1 MGHARP
7 ENVARMH
14 KKEYQRRRLFL
25 YLIPILIG
33 MGGLLFSGQLESPLV
48 RTTVVVLSV
57 CVPLFAGGNFLA
69 RHGTQGIEKALLLTG
84 VVMLVVGAAVSLTIF
99 SDRLADQ
106 QMFPESIAGVSRWI
120 GMFSLMLGLFVVL
133 FSVVRTGEAI
143 EETGERFRHLA
154 DHISEGFILSSPEGT
169 IVLVNQ
175 RFLDMLGLTEEEVV
189 GHNASELVA
198 RYRADVMESHL
209 DLRAKGLASEYEIAR
224 NVHGREHQFWVSGTP
239 VFDSF
244 GRHTGT
250 LATIRDVTEKNR
262 MSLRLEQ
269 YARGLQDLVEEQT
282 RKLRESEEQF
292 RELLLHMN
300 EGFVTID
307 PQFKVQFANNRI
319 CQRLGMRNDELLGR
333 EVFDFVDPAD
343 RLKLMDLLHAQ
354 DGKTATEMRLEL
366 DFVCADGSRVP
377 LVVAVGPVRSAAAAD
392 RYSLVMTDV
401 SVLKAMQ
408 RQLELRAGELEVAN
422 QELRMLDRAK
432 DGFLSNV
439 THELK
444 TPLSTINGYIEMLES
459 GSLGPLEAP
468 QVSALTVMGRNL
480 KRLVGLINEMIE
492 FSRME
497 IRGIQLRVGLFDVGN
512 LVREAVAS
520 VQPHALA
527 KDISVGIYCPDD
539 FRPVWGDRARL
550 AQVLGI
556 LLSNAVKFSPDG
568 GLVQIHVSEQPEH
581 GLAVAVSDT
590 GIGIAPA
597 CHARVFDRFFQV
609 DGSMSRRYEGTGIGL
624 SIAKSIVETHGGR
637 IDLASE
643 LGKGTAFTVAMPEAV
658 FDLEAAPA
666 DVPDL
671 RGVSVLVVAEERTFR
686 EAARAVLAR
695 CGCRVEE
702 ADNGYEC
709 ARLAEE
715 IEPAAI
721 LFNEPFSDAAGV
733 NVLMN
738 LRENPITAPIPI
750 LVASSEEPDNIEDL
764 RAPVPDV
771 YFLRTPF
778 KVDELV
784 QQLRAACLGEA
795 PLHDRV
801 RAPLVRTEPKVL
813 VVAADA
819 DLLEW
824 IELGLRRRGVV
835 CSVAMDAGE
844 AVRMAHEDV
853 PDVVFVDTDASV
865 PEVTDLV
872 ARFHDSPETQDVPVC
887 VVTGLP
893 NHGRDEPPNGAAG
906 VLHKPFAIDDV
917 TALVETLRPLPVS

>member
-1 MGHARP
+1 
-7 ENVARMH
+7 MH

-48 RTTVVVLSV
+48 RTTVIVLSV

-69 RHGTQGIEKALLLTG
+69 RHGTRGVEKALLLTG
-84 VVMLVVGAAVSLTIF
+84 VVMLMVGAAVSLTIF

-106 QMFPESIAGVSRWI
+106 QMFPESIADTSRWI
-120 GMFSLMLGLFVVL
+120 GMFSLILGLFVVL

-154 DHISEGFILSSPEGT
+154 DHISEGFILSSTDAT

-189 GHNASELVA
+189 GHNAGELVA
-198 RYRADVMESHL
+198 RFRADVMESHL

-262 MSLRLEQ
+262 MALRLEQ

-282 RKLRESEEQF
+282 RKLRESEEQL
-292 RELLLHMN
+292 RGLLLHMN

-307 PQFKVQFANNRI
+307 PHFKVQFANNRI
-319 CQRLGMRNDELLGR
+319 CQRLGVRSDQLLGR

-343 RLKLMDLLHAQ
+343 RLKLMDLLQAQ

-366 DFVCADGSRVP
+366 NFICADGARVP
-377 LVVAVGPVRSAAAAD
+377 LVVAVGPVRSAGATD

-422 QELRMLDRAK
+422 QELRILDRAK

-439 THELK
+439 SHELK
-444 TPLSTINGYIEMLES
+444 TPLSTINGYVEMLES

-497 IRGIQLRVGLFDVGN
+497 IRGIQLKLGLFDVGN
-512 LVREAVAS
+512 LVHEAVAS

-527 KDISVGIYCPDD
+527 KDISVGIYCPED

-550 AQVLGI
+550 GQVLGI

-568 GLVQIHVSEQPEH
+568 GMVQIHVSEKSEH
-581 GLAVAVSDT
+581 AMAVAVSDS
-590 GIGIAPA
+590 GIGIDPA
-597 CHARVFDRFFQV
+597 YHARVFDRFFQV

-624 SIAKSIVETHGGR
+624 SIAKSIVENHGGR
-637 IDLASE
+637 IDLASQ
-643 LGKGTAFTVAMPEAV
+643 LRQGATFTVVLPEAV
-658 FDLEAAPA
+658 FEPEAAPA

-671 RGVSVLVVAEERTFR
+671 RDVSVLVAAKERTFR
-686 EAARAVLAR
+686 EAAKAVLVR
-695 CGCRVEE
+695 CRCHVEE
-702 ADNGYEC
+702 AGNGYEC

-715 IEPAAI
+715 IEPDAI
-721 LFNEPFSDAAGV
+721 LFNEPFSDSADV

-738 LRENPITAPIPI
+738 LRENPTSEHIPI
-750 LVASSEEPDNIEDL
+750 VVASSENPDNIEDL

-771 YFLRTPF
+771 YFLRAPF
-778 KVDELV
+778 NADELV
-784 QQLRAACLGEA
+784 QQLRAACLGE
-795 PLHDRV
+795 PPVHDRA
-801 RAPLVRTEPKVL
+801 RPSLARTEPKVL
-813 VVAADA
+813 VVAPDA

-824 IELGLRRRGVV
+824 IELALRRRGVV
-835 CSVAMDAGE
+835 CSVAMEPGE
-844 AVRMAHEDV
+844 AVRMAQADV
-853 PDVVFVDTDASV
+853 PDVVFVDTDASR

-872 ARFHDSPETQDVPVC
+872 ARFHETPETQDVPVC

-893 NHGRDEPPNGAAG
+893 NHGPDAPPDGAAG
-906 VLHKPFAIDDV
+906 ILHKPFCIDDM
-917 TALVETLRPLPVS
+917 TALVETLGTLPVT